1 MTTRGGPLNTTEM
14 LSTFTYKLAFSEY
27 EFAQASAAAVVV
39 LLITMVLAFFYVRS
53 QRER

>member
-1 MTTRGGPLNTTEM
+1 M
-14 LSTFTYKLAFSEY
+14 LSTYTYKQAFSEY
-27 EFAQASAAAVVV
+27 EFATASAAAVVV